1 MLLIRICS
9 QEVITMKKSYDVQG
23 LHCANCAL
31 RLEKGLN
38 KIEGVDSAVV
48 SFATQKVVLEAA
60 DDQLDAI
67 LDKADAVAAKLDPD
81 WKIVH

>member
-1 MLLIRICS
+1 
-9 QEVITMKKSYDVQG
+9 MKKSYDVQG

-60 DDQLDAI
+60 DDQLDTI
-67 LDKADAVAAKLDPD
+67 LTKADAIAAKLDPD
-81 WKIVH
+81 WKIIH

>member
-1 MLLIRICS
+1 
-9 QEVITMKKSYDVQG
+9 MKKSYDVQG

-60 DDQLDAI
+60 DDKIDAV
-67 LDKADAVAAKLDPD
+67 LAQADAVASKLDPD